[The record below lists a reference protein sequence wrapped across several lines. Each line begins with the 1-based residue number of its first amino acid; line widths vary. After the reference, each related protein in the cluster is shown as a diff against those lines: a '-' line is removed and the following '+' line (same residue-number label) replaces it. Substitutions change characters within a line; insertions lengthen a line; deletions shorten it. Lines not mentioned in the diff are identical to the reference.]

1 MRRLR
6 KRWPAL
12 IFGLATLAPAA
23 SPATAGEDGAME
35 HEKVLIKTY
44 VDDCE
49 GEDCGDGRH
58 HRRVIVVGDDGEV
71 HRVEGDA
78 TTWIGHGGAHRLS
91 LLHPGK
97 GGFLGVATTEL
108 TPELRRYFG
117 VPEEA
122 GVLVARVVDDSAAAL
137 AGVQVGDILTAV
149 GGSTVVSTGD
159 LVHAVRGL
167 EPGSAVDLEVWR
179 DGTLQTL
186 AATLGER
193 QWPGPHTM
201 VVHCGGEGDDC
212 PEIAALE
219 SLSCAGDPGCKIEIV
234 CADDGCKCAVN
245 GEATECETLPGF
257 AAPGE

>member
-1 MRRLR
+1 MAAPIGSRCCI
-6 KRWPAL
+6 PAR
-12 IFGLATLAPAA
+12 
-23 SPATAGEDGAME
+23 AGQP
-35 HEKVLIKTY
+35 I
-44 VDDCE
+44 
-49 GEDCGDGRH
+49 
-58 HRRVIVVGDDGEV
+58 
-71 HRVEGDA
+71 
-78 TTWIGHGGAHRLS
+78 
-91 LLHPGK
+91 GK
-97 GGFLGVATTEL
+97 GQRPFWLYA
-108 TPELRRYFG
+108 RR
-117 VPEEA
+117 
-122 GVLVARVVDDSAAAL
+122 LVARKDLWGGKPATVD
-137 AGVQVGDILTAV
+137 
-149 GGSTVVSTGD
+149 GSTVVSTGD

-219 SLSCAGDPGCKIEIV
+219 SFSCAGDPGCKIEIV

-257 AAPGE
+257 VAPGE